1 MAGVSIRFKMNEQE
15 FRRMQQSGTISRAVE
30 RAAGT
35 VRDGAKRE
43 LTGQGRIDTG
53 LLRQSIVTRRVSSSR
68 GVFYE
73 VGSPLEYAIYQHE
86 GTKAHGPRHARYLR
100 FKPKGGGDFIF
111 AKFVRGVRPSKFLT
125 KALARLTVNDFRT

>member
-15 FRRMQQSGTISRAVE
+15 FRRMQQSGNISRAVQ
-30 RAAGT
+30 RA
-35 VRDGAKRE
+35 